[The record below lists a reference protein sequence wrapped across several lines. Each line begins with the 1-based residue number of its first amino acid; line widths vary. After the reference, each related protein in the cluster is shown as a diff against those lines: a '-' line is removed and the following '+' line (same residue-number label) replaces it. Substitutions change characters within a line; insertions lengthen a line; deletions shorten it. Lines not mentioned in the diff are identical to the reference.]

1 MAEIGIEK
9 KKPIWPWIILVLVIL
24 AILYFLVFADN
35 DDDNMD
41 ENNTEQVEEP
51 TTGDDQA
58 RGTTGAWD
66 TNDTSSGNY
75 GQAVSGYI
83 SHVGDKSRMGIDH
96 EYTNNA
102 LLQLINAV
110 QAKARENN
118 VNIDADIQQ
127 IRQNAE
133 EITQNPQAT
142 DHADKIK
149 EAGTNLANALE
160 KIQKEKFPNLS
171 QDVQEVKNA
180 AQEIDSSTLT
190 LEQKEDVNSFF
201 DEAADVLQKM
211 S

>member
-24 AILYFLVFADN
+24 AILYFLVFADD
-35 DDDNMD
+35 DDDNME
-41 ENNTEQVEEP
+41 ENNTEQVED
-51 TTGDDQA
+51 TTAWENQA
-58 RGTTGAWD
+58 RDTTSAWD
-66 TNDTSSGNY
+66 TENN

-83 SHVGDKSRMGIDH
+83 SHVGDKTRMGIDH

-127 IRQNAE
+127 IRQDAE
-133 EITQNPQAT
+133 EITQDPMAT

-149 EAGTNLANALE
+149 DAGTRLADALE
-160 KIQKEKFPNLS
+160 KIQQEKFPDLS

-180 AQEIDSSTLT
+180 AQQIEPSTLT
-190 LEQKEDVNSFF
+190 LEQKEDVNTFF